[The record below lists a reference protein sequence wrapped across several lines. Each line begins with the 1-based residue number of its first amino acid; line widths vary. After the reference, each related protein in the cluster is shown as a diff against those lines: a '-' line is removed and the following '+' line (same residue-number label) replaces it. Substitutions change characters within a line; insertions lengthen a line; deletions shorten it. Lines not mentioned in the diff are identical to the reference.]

1 MRFNPGN
8 TNSAIQVVSIRHEID
23 GAHSAMPAKPFD
35 NCRITHIHEARVGA
49 TAPTSTDGTHVD
61 ERGQLRRTSSKREA
75 SMTRDA
81 RGAPREAAS
90 LACNRR
96 GTPAK
101 SAATTGRDRILPRA
115 RALALRHSSSLC
127 VACAC
132 GSIALSADRYENG
145 SGRCALVDGH
155 DLVHVNS
162 LAPAAQADAH
172 WLVSSFSH

>member
-115 RALALRHSSSLC
+115 RARAAPQLLSLRSVRLRVDCIERGQVREWQWTLCPCGWSRSRPCEICSSS
-127 VACAC
+127 
-132 GSIALSADRYENG
+132 
-145 SGRCALVDGH
+145 
-155 DLVHVNS
+155 
-162 LAPAAQADAH
+162 
-172 WLVSSFSH
+172 